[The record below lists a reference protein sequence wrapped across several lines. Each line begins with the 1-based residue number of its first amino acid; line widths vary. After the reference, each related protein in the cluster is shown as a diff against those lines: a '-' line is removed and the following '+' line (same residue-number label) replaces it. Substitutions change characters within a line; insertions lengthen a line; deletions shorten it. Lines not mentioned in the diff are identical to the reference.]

1 MTSIEVKAEEQFCA
15 SLADGVVLC
24 RIAKAIEGSNMKKF
38 NDPVKNE
45 FKKRENLV
53 KFQES
58 CKALGLPFVCRV
70 DHIVNNKLDPVVS
83 CLLGLARVAAS
94 QESIILPEAIME
106 KIEAMEALEAT
117 ALADNV
123 DDSRVATY
131 AEAEQAYV
139 CQRRYRWLGA
149 ADSHVLAAGIVDG
162 LRHSR
167 KRDFPQRGTS
177 QSRDGKVPRQ
187 QRRRHARAR

>member
-1 MTSIEVKAEEQFCA
+1 MVHPYDFREVKAEEQFCA

-131 AEAEQAYV
+131 AEANKLTFV
-139 CQRRYRWLGA
+139 NVVIDGWVQRTPMSWLQG
-149 ADSHVLAAGIVDG
+149 SWM
-162 LRHSR
+162 
-167 KRDFPQRGTS
+167 DF
-177 QSRDGKVPRQ
+177 VF
-187 QRRRHARAR
+187 A